1 MKHKMKQKIVQVA
14 QDPKVKKA
22 LLSLKPEKNIAGILG
37 VVVFFILPE
46 LLAYVWGVD
55 ITLYAKE
62 KQALASSSLTGY
74 SYDLLIMLFEDGIS
88 WFNLI
93 LGFVLLGWLFF

>member
-1 MKHKMKQKIVQVA
+1 MKHKVKQKIVQVA

-22 LLSLKPEKNIAGILG
+22 LLSLKPERNIAGILG

-46 LLAYVWGVD
+46 LIAYVWGVD

-62 KQALASSSLTGY
+62 KQALASSSLEGY
-74 SYDLLIMLFEDGIS
+74 SYDLLVMLFEDGIS
-88 WFNLI
+88 WFNLT
-93 LGFVLLGWLFF
+93 LGLGLLVWLFF